1 MSGMFQTPE
10 GQEMVKTFLTSPEGQ
25 NMMMNF
31 ISTPQGKQF
40 LSNVLL
46 SILDT
51 VNVPHLKRKA
61 QSESLQSNICRELLH
76 NHNNI
81 LSDGFLY

>member
-1 MSGMFQTPE
+1 MRCGMSGMLQTPE

-40 LSNVLL
+40 LSNILL

-51 VNVPHLKRKA
+51 VNVPLEAKGTIRKLA
-61 QSESLQSNICRELLH
+61 EQYLQGTSP
-76 NHNNI
+76 
-81 LSDGFLY
+81 